1 MEPRSSEED
10 LERRD
15 RSYRGAEISSR
26 SVGLEGAGLSTG
38 GSVCATEFPDEVG
51 SCADGFVS
59 PDVEILSPFF
69 SIRR

>member
-1 MEPRSSEED
+1 MRERG
-10 LERRD
+10 LERGD

-51 SCADGFVS
+51 SCADDFVS
-59 PDVEILSPFF
+59 PDVEVLSLFS